1 MTVSL
6 QFQNLRIEG
15 SSRAGDASWFRV
27 HPPGLAFDV
36 GRGALTLAGADE
48 IFLTHGHL
56 DHALGLPFVLSLR
69 AMQAESSTRVFCP
82 SETVEGLRRL
92 IEAAESIEQ
101 VSYHY
106 ELLGLEPG
114 DELKVGRDLS
124 VEAFATDHTVPSLG
138 YHLRRDRRQLKD
150 QYRGLAASE
159 LAILRKGGAEIEDR
173 TQELWVTYCGDTGAG
188 VFDLEPRVFET
199 TVLLLECTFFDEA
212 SRDRGLQFKH
222 LHLSDLAERA
232 GRFRNQDLVLHHASR
247 RYERKEMQAAVERQ
261 LVEVSPRIHL
271 LMD

>member
-1 MTVSL
+1 MSASL

-36 GRGALTLAGADE
+36 GRGSLALAGADE

-69 AMQAESSTRVFCP
+69 AMQAEDSTRVFCP
-82 SETVEGLRRL
+82 TETVEGLQRL

-101 VSYHY
+101 VSYQY

-114 DELKVGRDLS
+114 DEVKVGRDLS

-138 YHLRRDRRQLKD
+138 YHLLRERRQLMD
-150 QYRGLAASE
+150 QYRGLAAPE
-159 LAILRKGGAEIEDR
+159 LAILRKGGTEIEDR
-173 TQELWVTYCGDTGAG
+173 TQELWVSYCGDTSVG
-188 VFDLEPRVFET
+188 VFDLEPRVFEA
-199 TVLLLECTFFDEA
+199 TVLLLECTFFDAA

-222 LHLSDLAERA
+222 LHLSDLAARA

>member
-1 MTVSL
+1 M
-6 QFQNLRIEG
+6 
-15 SSRAGDASWFRV
+15 A
-27 HPPGLAFDV
+27 
-36 GRGALTLAGADE
+36 LAGADE

-69 AMQAESSTRVFCP
+69 AMQAASSTRVFCP
-82 SETVEGLRRL
+82 TETAAGLQRL
-92 IEAAESIEQ
+92 IEAAENIEQ

-106 ELLGLEPG
+106 ELQGLEPG
-114 DELKVGRDLS
+114 DAVKVGRDLS

-138 YHLRRDRRQLKD
+138 YHLRRERRQLKD
-150 QYRGLAASE
+150 EYRALAAPE
-159 LAILRKGGAEIEDR
+159 LAILRKGGTEIEDR

-188 VFDLEPRVFET
+188 VFDLEPRLFEAP
-199 TVLLLECTFFDEA
+199 VLLLECTFFDEA
-212 SRDRGLQFKH
+212 SRKRGRQFKH

-232 GRFRNQDLVLHHASR
+232 TRFRNQDLVLHHASR
-247 RYERKEMQAAVERQ
+247 RYERKEIQAAVERQ